1 MCLGTFGR
9 MAASNLRHCAT
20 HSCVVRYLGNGRELL
35 MRARTGTA
43 RVIVA
48 VGVMVLTCVLIA
60 GVGLVLLSGCAAS
73 PPVGDNTSATRIEVT
88 TTTMANPP
96 TGRIGHRAYGIPDP
110 IINGGYSYLGYGRFQ
125 LLQTTAGSDTAAGGG
140 HGSQF
145 FWRDGRYVWEDGR
158 LMEVDEG
165 LIRLMREKGV
175 DFPDHQPS
183 LADLPDHHSGVDFSG
198 LSTDQALSA
207 LVREL
212 GGLGWWV
219 RHTYIDAFEPLAVTF
234 ALEEDDNGPFVEEVL
249 LRAAIHARTRGLAIA
264 SLRVEYLGHSSGRP
278 QELNPADNLEEAA
291 AKLWLVPPTT
301 PDNDAVR
308 AMVAAALPG
317 EGAYP
322 GWILRLLEVASTR
335 LESRRVT
342 VWVEAPHADRAQ
354 AEAYMNEVLETVR
367 SLNAE
372 HGAGVAVGYVSV
384 VDAGGNAVSGARC
397 DLDIGRDSFF
407 VNLP

>member
-1 MCLGTFGR
+1 
-9 MAASNLRHCAT
+9 
-20 HSCVVRYLGNGRELL
+20 
-35 MRARTGTA
+35 MRARRGTA
-43 RVIVA
+43 RVIVV
-48 VGVMVLTCVLIA
+48 VGVMALACVLVA
-60 GVGLVLLSGCAAS
+60 GVGLVLLSGCGAS
-73 PPVGDNTSATRIEVT
+73 PPFGDSTSATRIEVT
-88 TTTMANPP
+88 SSTLIDPP
-96 TGRIGHRAYGIPDP
+96 TALMAQGAYGIPDP

-165 LIRLMREKGV
+165 LIRLMREKGLS
-175 DFPDHQPS
+175 FPDHQPS
-183 LADLPDHHSGVDFSG
+183 LADPTYQRLGVVDYSG
-198 LSTDQALSA
+198 LSAEQALSA
-207 LVREL
+207 LVHEL

-249 LRAAIHARTRGLAIA
+249 LRAAINARTRGLAIA
-264 SLRVEYLGHSSGRP
+264 SVRVEYLGHSSGRP
-278 QELNPADNLEEAA
+278 QELNPGDNLEEAA
-291 AKLWLVPPTT
+291 AKLWPVPPTT

-367 SLNAE
+367 SLNVE
-372 HGAGVAVGYVSV
+372 HGAGVAVVYVSV

-397 DLDIGRDSFF
+397 DLDLGRDSFF

>member
-1 MCLGTFGR
+1 
-9 MAASNLRHCAT
+9 
-20 HSCVVRYLGNGRELL
+20 
-35 MRARTGTA
+35 MRARRGTA
-43 RVIVA
+43 RVIVV
-48 VGVMVLTCVLIA
+48 VGVMALACVLVA
-60 GVGLVLLSGCAAS
+60 GVGLVLLSGCGAS
-73 PPVGDNTSATRIEVT
+73 PPFGDSTSATRIEVT
-88 TTTMANPP
+88 SSTLIDPP
-96 TGRIGHRAYGIPDP
+96 TALMAQGAYGIPDP

-140 HGSQF
+140 EHGSQF

-165 LIRLMREKGV
+165 LIRLMREKGLS
-175 DFPDHQPS
+175 FPDHQPS
-183 LADLPDHHSGVDFSG
+183 LADPTYQRLGVVDYSG
-198 LSTDQALSA
+198 LSAEQALSA
-207 LVREL
+207 LVHEL

-249 LRAAIHARTRGLAIA
+249 LRAAINARTRGLAIA
-264 SLRVEYLGHSSGRP
+264 SVRVEYLGHSSGRP
-278 QELNPADNLEEAA
+278 QELNPGDNLEEAA
-291 AKLWLVPPTT
+291 AKLWPVPPTT

-367 SLNAE
+367 SLNVE
-372 HGAGVAVGYVSV
+372 HGAGVAVVYVSV

-397 DLDIGRDSFF
+397 DLDLGRDSFF

>member
-1 MCLGTFGR
+1 
-9 MAASNLRHCAT
+9 
-20 HSCVVRYLGNGRELL
+20 
-35 MRARTGTA
+35 MRARRGTA
-43 RVIVA
+43 RVMIV
-48 VGVMVLTCVLIA
+48 VGVMVLACVLVA
-60 GVGLVLLSGCAAS
+60 GVGLVLLSGCGAS
-73 PPVGDNTSATRIEVT
+73 PPFGDNTSATRIEVT
-88 TTTMANPP
+88 SSTLIDPP
-96 TGRIGHRAYGIPDP
+96 TALMAQGAYGIPAP
-110 IINGGYSYLGYGRFQ
+110 IIDGGFSWLGFGRFQ
-125 LLQTTAGSDTAAGGG
+125 LLQTNAGSNTAAGGG

-165 LIRLMREKGV
+165 LRRLMREKGLS
-175 DFPDHQPS
+175 FPDHQPS
-183 LADLPDHHSGVDFSG
+183 LANPAYQRLGVVDFSG

-207 LVREL
+207 LVHEL

-219 RHTYIDAFEPLAVTF
+219 RHTYIDALEPLAVTF

-249 LRAAIHARTRGLAIA
+249 LRAAINAGTRGLAIA
-264 SLRVEYLGHSSGRP
+264 SVRVEYLGHSSGRP

-291 AKLWLVPPTT
+291 AKLCPAPPTA
-301 PDNDAVR
+301 PDNDSVR

-317 EGAYP
+317 ERAYP
-322 GWILRLLEVASTR
+322 GWTLRLLEVASNP

-367 SLNAE
+367 SLNVE
-372 HGAGVAVGYVSV
+372 HGAGVAVVYVSV
-384 VDAGGNAVSGARC
+384 VDTGGNAVSGARC
-397 DLDIGRDSFF
+397 DLDLGRDSFF

>member
-1 MCLGTFGR
+1 
-9 MAASNLRHCAT
+9 
-20 HSCVVRYLGNGRELL
+20 
-35 MRARTGTA
+35 MRARRGTA
-43 RVIVA
+43 RVIVV
-48 VGVMVLTCVLIA
+48 VGVMALACVLVA
-60 GVGLVLLSGCAAS
+60 GVGLVLLSGCGAS
-73 PPVGDNTSATRIEVT
+73 PPFGDSTSATRIEVT
-88 TTTMANPP
+88 SSTLIDPP
-96 TGRIGHRAYGIPDP
+96 TALMAQGAYGIPDP

-140 HGSQF
+140 EHGSQF

-165 LIRLMREKGV
+165 LIRLMREKGLS
-175 DFPDHQPS
+175 FPDHQPS
-183 LADLPDHHSGVDFSG
+183 LADPTYQRLGVVDYSG
-198 LSTDQALSA
+198 LSAEQALSA
-207 LVREL
+207 LVHEL

-249 LRAAIHARTRGLAIA
+249 LRAAINARTRGLAIA
-264 SLRVEYLGHSSGRP
+264 SVRVEYLGHTSGRP
-278 QELNPADNLEEAA
+278 QELNPGDNLEEAA
-291 AKLWLVPPTT
+291 AKLWPVPPPA

-354 AEAYMNEVLETVR
+354 AEAYMNEVLETVPL
-367 SLNAE
+367 SE
-372 HGAGVAVGYVSV
+372 C
-384 VDAGGNAVSGARC
+384 GARSRC
-397 DLDIGRDSFF
+397 SRGVRECG
-407 VNLP
+407 